1 MRQTTLLLLT
11 QALLIVACSAGQSSP
26 APTAPTVATP
36 PPAPPSPPPGPPP
49 PAVVTITAGGF
60 SPSEVSTTVGSRVT
74 FVNNDT
80 RPHDM
85 LGGPDHTRL
94 DCPEVDVV
102 GFIVPGQTRETG
114 VFTVARTCDSHDHN
128 NVGNAAFQG
137 RIIVR

>member
-11 QALLIVACSAGQSSP
+11 NALLIVACSAGQSSP
-26 APTAPTVATP
+26 SPTAPTVATP
-36 PPAPPSPPPGPPP
+36 PPAPPNPAPGPPP
-49 PAVVTITAGGF
+49 PALVTITGAGF
-60 SPSEVSTTVGSRVT
+60 VPLEVTTTVGSRVT

-94 DCPEVDVV
+94 DCPEIDAV
-102 GFIVPGQTRETG
+102 GFIVAGQTRETG
-114 VFTVARTCDSHDHN
+114 VFTAARTCDFHDHN
-128 NVGNAAFQG
+128 NEGNPAFHG

>member
-1 MRQTTLLLLT
+1 
-11 QALLIVACSAGQSSP
+11 
-26 APTAPTVATP
+26 
-36 PPAPPSPPPGPPP
+36 
-49 PAVVTITAGGF
+49 VVTITGAGF
-60 SPSEVSTTVGSRVT
+60 SPAEVTTTVGSRVT

-114 VFTVARTCDSHDHN
+114 VFGAARTCEFHDHN
-128 NVGNAAFQG
+128 NVGNPAFQG